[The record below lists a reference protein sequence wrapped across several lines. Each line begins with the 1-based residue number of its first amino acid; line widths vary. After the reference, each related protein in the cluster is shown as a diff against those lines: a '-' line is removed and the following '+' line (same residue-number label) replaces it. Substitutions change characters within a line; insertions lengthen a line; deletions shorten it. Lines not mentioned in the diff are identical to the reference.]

1 MFTKFKLSFTSAVVF
16 EKEFKPSIDNAFCVV
31 SRMMFLNMINI
42 DGSINEEQ
50 VGLLKVYELWSYIYY
65 LYYYNHSSV
74 ETFAAMKDEK
84 DGKASALLFYE
95 TVRGEVDNPF
105 VGSDEI
111 LPLDVNT
118 LAYFIN
124 KMVHTYGKNMRNPV
138 VDYLKEIV
146 RRIMDNQSIVERL
159 NKNYIKA

>member
-1 MFTKFKLSFTSAVVF
+1 MFTKSKLSFTSTVVF
-16 EKEFKPSIDNAFCVV
+16 ENEFKPSIDHAFCVV

-50 VGLLKVYELWSYIYY
+50 LGLLKIYELWSYIYY

-74 ETFAAMKDEK
+74 ETFAAMKNTT

-95 TVRGEVDNPF
+95 TVRREVENPF
-105 VGSDEI
+105 IGSDEV

-138 VDYLKEIV
+138 VDYLSEIV
-146 RRIMDNQSIVERL
+146 RRIMDNKSIVAKL
-159 NKNYIKA
+159 NNNYIKA